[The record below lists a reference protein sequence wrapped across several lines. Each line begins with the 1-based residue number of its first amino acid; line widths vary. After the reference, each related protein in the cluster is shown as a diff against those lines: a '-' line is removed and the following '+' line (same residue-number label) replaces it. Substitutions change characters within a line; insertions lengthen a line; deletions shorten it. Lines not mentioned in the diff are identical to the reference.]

1 MSEVSGERLV
11 ELQQTEDWF
20 QLVTE
25 NVDAVIFLART
36 DDFEVEYVSPAYEEV
51 YGEPAAALYEDPWSF
66 LEAVHPADRERYR
79 EDMAEMV
86 AAFEA
91 GDHAGRYEGEYRLGD
106 EDGATRW
113 IRVERYPVEE
123 DGTVD
128 RFVGIV
134 EDVTERRELE
144 RTYRD
149 VFEGVSDGLVV
160 HDPVTGEILEVNDRY
175 SELTGYDR
183 SELVGDDIGII
194 VTDRTTHSLDV
205 AREHIDRAREA
216 GPQLFEFEGERAN
229 GSVFVGEVNL
239 SLVELRGEERVLA
252 SVRDVTER
260 KRHERIVR
268 TLHESTE
275 RLQNARTRE
284 AVCEAAVDAASEVL
298 DLSMPACWLAEGSGD
313 RPALEP
319 VAASESAWS
328 VPGGPG
334 RFDPGTPPYEAFE
347 RGETLVYTP
356 SDHREESTLDVGV
369 LVPLGDH
376 GLLGAADPTVEEYDD
391 VVVDAARTL
400 GRHATA
406 ALDRVTRAAE
416 RRESERRLRTVLE
429 RIDEA
434 VLLTDERHLERETTA
449 PDSLT
454 SGYEAIW
461 GRSYDEVLD
470 SGGVLETIYPGDR
483 AAYRET
489 FEGVLEAMDRRE
501 STGGQSV
508 EYRIHRPDGEVRWLR
523 SDVYPLLWDE
533 TGHRVAVV
541 TRDVTER
548 RRREREYE
556 QIFDGVQDA
565 ITVHDPETGEV
576 VDANAAAHDLF
587 GYGPGELS
595 GLGVGDL
602 SASDEGFTE
611 ERGRAVIDEVMETGE
626 AATLEWLSETADGE
640 HRWLEVKGTPAE
652 VGGDPVYVSMIR
664 DVTERK
670 RTERRLQRIADRVDE
685 VVYMASADMTAVH
698 YVSPGYEDI
707 WGQPVE
713 RLYEEP
719 FSFIDGIHPEDRD
732 SYRDGMESMLAEVE
746 RGDPRDRYEFE
757 YRVERPDGEVR
768 WVEAAA
774 YPLRGPS
781 NTVDRIV
788 GTIRDVTE
796 RERRQRTLSSF
807 HDATRDLTEAASREA
822 ASGRAVEAAEEL
834 LELSL
839 VSVHLYEEDSG
850 ALEPAA
856 VTDSLRERADAL
868 PAFVP
873 GDGRPW
879 EVFVEGETAL
889 GDGGSGPVADV
900 YGPEVPA
907 PALVLPL
914 GQHGVM
920 LVGAPD
926 HEFEGE
932 AVELAQILA
941 ATLEAALNH
950 VRGRDELAE
959 REERLADT
967 RERADRLERL
977 NTVIREIEQATVDH
991 SSRDAIEES
1000 LCERLTAVEEYAVA
1014 WVLEP
1019 DAAATD
1025 LRPRTR
1031 AGESGPVG
1039 SAPVELPADR
1049 PADHP
1054 AAVAY
1059 ETASPAVVQHLA
1071 TGAGADGLGG
1081 AGDEWRKRLLRAG
1094 YQSLVAVPLAYDGT
1108 VHGVACVVADDPAAF
1123 DDRTESVLAEL
1134 GRSVGHAV
1142 AVLERQAALESDTT
1156 VELEFETD
1164 DESLPF
1170 VALAAETGGM
1180 VSLER
1185 TVRRSDGSFSAFYSV
1200 EDVAPDRAL
1209 EVASAV
1215 RGPES
1220 VTRVSVDEETPASLL
1235 EVTTEQWFGSPFAER
1250 GAVLRTATA
1259 TGSEPGRLVVEAPR
1273 RTDVRSLVESF
1284 RESYP
1289 ATELVAQRTR
1299 EWAVE
1304 SLLELR
1310 DRLDERLTDRQME
1323 VVETAYSAGYF
1334 AWPRENSG
1342 EEIASLLG
1350 VTQPTFNKHLR
1361 TAEREAFGMLLERT
1375 GRE

>member
-1 MSEVSGERLV
+1 MSDVSGERLG
-11 ELQQTEDWF
+11 ELGQTEDWF
-20 QLVTE
+20 RLVTE
-25 NVDAVIFLART
+25 NVDAVVFVARVA
-36 DDFEVEYVSPAYEEV
+36 DLEVEYVNPAYEAVFDVPTET
-51 YGEPAAALYEDPWSF
+51 LYEDPSSF
-66 LEAVHPADRERYR
+66 LDGLHPGDRAAYRADT
-79 EDMAEMV
+79 ASMV
-86 AAFEA
+86 DAFES
-91 GDHAGRYEGEYRLGD
+91 GTYDDRYVDEYRVG
-106 EDGATRW
+106 EESAPTSW
-113 IRVERYPVEE
+113 IRVERYPVVE
-123 DGTVD
+123 DGSVD

-134 EDVTERRELE
+134 EDVTDRRELE

-160 HDPVTGEILEVNDRY
+160 HDPETGEILEVNDRY
-175 SELTGYDR
+175 CELTGYDR
-183 SELVGDDIGII
+183 SQLVGDDIGII
-194 VTDRTTHSLDV
+194 VTDRTAHALDV
-205 AREHIDRAREA
+205 ARERIDRAREE
-216 GPQLFEFEGERAN
+216 GPQLFEFEGERKD
-229 GSVFVGEVNL
+229 GGVFVGEVHL
-239 SLVELRGEERVLA
+239 SLVELWGEERVLA

-268 TLHESTE
+268 SLHESTE

-284 AVCEAAVDAASEVL
+284 AVCEAAVDAANEVL
-298 DLSMPACWLAEGSGD
+298 DLSMPACWLAAGSGD
-313 RPALEP
+313 RPVLEP

-334 RFDPGTPPYEAFE
+334 RLQPGTPPHEAYE

-356 SDHREESTLDVGV
+356 SDHREESPLEAGV

-376 GLLGAADPTVEEYDD
+376 GLLGAADPDVTAYDD

-434 VLLTDERHLERETTA
+434 VLLTDEGHLERETTA

-461 GRSYDEVLD
+461 GRPYEAVLR
-470 SGGVLETIYPGDR
+470 SGGVLETIHPADR
-483 AAYRET
+483 EAYRET
-489 FEGVLEAMDRRE
+489 FEGVLDAMDRRDAP
-501 STGGQSV
+501 GGQSV
-508 EYRIHRPDGEVRWLR
+508 EYRIHRPDGEGRWLR

-533 TGHRVAVV
+533 AGHRVAVV
-541 TRDVTER
+541 TRDITER

-587 GYGPGELS
+587 GYGQGELT

-602 SASDEGFTE
+602 SASDQGFTE
-611 ERGRAVIDEVMETGE
+611 ERGRAVIHEVMETGE

-652 VGGDPVYVSMIR
+652 VGGAPVYVSMIR

-670 RTERRLQRIADRVDE
+670 RTERHLQRIADRVDE
-685 VVYMASADMTAVH
+685 VVYMASADMTAVD

-707 WGQPVE
+707 WGHPVE
-713 RLYEEP
+713 QLYEEP
-719 FSFIDGIHPEDRD
+719 FSFVDGIHPEDRE
-732 SYRDGMESMLAEVE
+732 SYRDGMERMLSDVE
-746 RGDPRDRYEFE
+746 RGDPRERYEFE

-781 NTVDRIV
+781 GGVDRIV
-788 GTIRDVTE
+788 GTIRDVTQ
-796 RERRQRTLSSF
+796 RERRRRTLSSF
-807 HDATRDLTEAASREA
+807 HDATRELTEAASREA
-822 ASGRAVEAAEEL
+822 ASSRAVEAAEEL
-834 LELSL
+834 LDLPF
-839 VSVHLYEEDSG
+839 VGVHLYEESSG

-856 VTDSLRERADAL
+856 ATESLRERAPSL
-868 PAFVP
+868 PAFDP
-873 GDGRPW
+873 GDGRLW
-879 EVFVEGETAL
+879 EVFVEGEAVL
-889 GDGGSGPVADV
+889 GDGEGGQVADV

-914 GQHGVM
+914 GQHGVV

-932 AVELAQILA
+932 TVELAQILA

-959 REERLADT
+959 REERLAST
-967 RERADRLERL
+967 RERVDRLERL

-991 SSRDAIEES
+991 ASRDAIEQS
-1000 LCERLTAVEEYAVA
+1000 LCERLTAVEEYEAA

-1039 SAPVELPADR
+1039 SATVDLSVDR
-1049 PADHP
+1049 PVDHP
-1054 AAVAY
+1054 AAEAH
-1059 ETASPAVVQHLA
+1059 ESASPAVVQHLA
-1071 TGAGADGLGG
+1071 TGSGTDAFGG
-1081 AGDEWRKRLLRAG
+1081 TGEEWRKRLLRAG

-1108 VHGVACVVADDPAAF
+1108 VHGVVCVVATDPSAF
-1123 DDRTESVLAEL
+1123 EERTEAVLAEL
-1134 GRSVGHAV
+1134 GRSVGHAI
-1142 AVLERQAALESDTT
+1142 AVLERQTALESDTT

-1164 DESLPF
+1164 DGSLPF
-1170 VALAAETGGM
+1170 VALAAETGGT

-1185 TVRRSDGSFSAFYSV
+1185 TVRRSDGSFSAFYTV
-1200 EDVAPDRAL
+1200 EGVPPGRAL
-1209 EVASAV
+1209 EVARGV
-1215 RGPES
+1215 CGPES
-1220 VTRVSVDEETPASLL
+1220 VTRVSADEEGPASLL
-1235 EVTTEQWFGSPFAER
+1235 EVTTERWFGTPFAER

-1259 TGSEPGRLVVEAPR
+1259 TPSESGRLVVEAPR
-1273 RTDVRSLVESF
+1273 GTDVRSLVESF
-1284 RESYP
+1284 RESHP
-1289 ATELVAQRTR
+1289 GTELVAQRTR
-1299 EWAVE
+1299 ERAVE

-1310 DRLDERLTDRQME
+1310 DRLDDRLTDRQME

-1342 EEIASLLG
+1342 EEVASLLG

-1361 TAEREAFGMLLERT
+1361 TAEREAFGLLLERT
-1375 GRE
+1375 GSE